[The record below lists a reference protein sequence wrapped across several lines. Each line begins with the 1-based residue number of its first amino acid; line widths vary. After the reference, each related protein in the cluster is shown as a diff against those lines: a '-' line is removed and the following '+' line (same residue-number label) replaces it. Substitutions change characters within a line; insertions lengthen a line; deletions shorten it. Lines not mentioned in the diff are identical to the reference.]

1 MRIKNFRR
9 TALYASFFLLLLAS
23 SCTTPVDVAYM
34 QDMGN
39 GDITS
44 IPSAKPVTLQPGDR
58 VLIVVKSKDPE
69 LSYLFNLSTVSY
81 RVGDRQSTLSSSQQ
95 VQSYLIDNEGN
106 IDFPVLGTL
115 HVGGLNREQIA
126 AMVKEK
132 LVSSNLVKDPVV
144 TADYDGLCYS
154 VLGEV
159 NHPGQFTI
167 DRDKVTLY
175 DAIAKAGDLTI
186 YGNRKNIKVQR
197 TEGDSVRIY
206 AVDLTSGRSPV
217 SSPAFYIKQN
227 DVVYITPNE
236 TRQRQSTVNGNNT
249 RSTSFWL
256 SVSSV
261 AATIAA
267 VVISI
272 VK

>member
-1 MRIKNFRR
+1 MRTIKCA
-9 TALYASFFLLLLAS
+9 ALCASFLLLLLAS

-34 QDMGN
+34 QDLSN
-39 GDITS
+39 GMTTTVA
-44 IPSAKPVTLQPGDR
+44 SAKPVTLQPGDK
-58 VLIVVKSKDPE
+58 VMIVVKSKDPE
-69 LSYLFNLSTVSY
+69 LSYLFNLATVSY
-81 RVGDRQSTLSSSQQ
+81 RVGDGRQSSLSSNQQ
-95 VQSYLIDNEGN
+95 VESYLIDNDGN
-106 IDFPVLGTL
+106 IDFPILGTL
-115 HVGGLNREQIA
+115 HVGGLNREQISTL
-126 AMVKEK
+126 VKDK
-132 LVSSNLVKDPVV
+132 LISSNLVKDPVV
-144 TADYDGLCYS
+144 TVDYDGLSYS

-167 DRDKVTLY
+167 DRDRVTLY

-186 YGNRKNIKVQR
+186 YGNRKNVKVQR
-197 TEGDSVRIY
+197 TDGDSVRIY
-206 AVDLTSGRSPV
+206 TVDLTSGKSPV
-217 SSPAFYIKQN
+217 ASPAFYIRQN